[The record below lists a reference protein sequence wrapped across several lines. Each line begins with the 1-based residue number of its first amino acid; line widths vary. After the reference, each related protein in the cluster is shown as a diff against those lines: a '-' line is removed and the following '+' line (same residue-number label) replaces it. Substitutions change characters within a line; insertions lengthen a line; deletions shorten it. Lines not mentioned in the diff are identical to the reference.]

1 MDFISILSIFVLV
14 SQNRQ
19 AQKDRLRADAEYEV
33 NLKAEL
39 EVAHLHE
46 KVDFLTEEIL
56 ARLPR
61 PERLART
68 KEKV

>member
-1 MDFISILSIFVLV
+1 MLL

-19 AQKDRLRADAEYEV
+19 VAKDRIRSDVEYDV

-46 KVDFLTEEIL
+46 KVDRLNAEVL
-56 ARLPR
+56 ARLEKI
-61 PERLART
+61 ERRLR
-68 KEKV
+68 